1 MSSNNLSRSQAQI
14 AFVERKKISHKYF
27 TDREFIC
34 LDENNKMVDEDGNI
48 LDKMEFWLLRD
59 TKLFDDGWFV
69 IE

>member
-1 MSSNNLSRSQAQI
+1 MSSNTLSRAQAQI
-14 AFVERKKISHKYF
+14 AFVERKKISHQYF
-27 TDREFIC
+27 TGREFIF

-48 LDKMEFWLLRD
+48 LNKMEFWLLRG

>member
-1 MSSNNLSRSQAQI
+1 MSSNTLSRAQAQI

-48 LDKMEFWLLRD
+48 LDKMEFWLLRG